1 MRGGKKPAKLD
12 LNPAHCHER
21 QSTES
26 KGPAV
31 TEIVRSVSLYPQN
44 RLESQEINIER
55 KLNGIGPEKREL
67 HELPYAEIVKFR
79 T

>member
-26 KGPAV
+26 NKV
-31 TEIVRSVSLYPQN
+31 QQSQKSVSLYPQN